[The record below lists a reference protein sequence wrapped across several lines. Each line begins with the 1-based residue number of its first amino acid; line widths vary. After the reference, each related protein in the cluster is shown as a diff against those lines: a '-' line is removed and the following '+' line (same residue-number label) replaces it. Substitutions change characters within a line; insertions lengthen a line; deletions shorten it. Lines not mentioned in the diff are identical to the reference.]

1 MQKYSMINHDIDENH
16 DVNGMD
22 EIMHQDEDEERLT
35 THSITFEDTVNNI
48 RNDKSCSSDYIDG
61 DDEILQQAPYGIG

>member
-1 MQKYSMINHDIDENH
+1 
-16 DVNGMD
+16 MD
-22 EIMHQDEDEERLT
+22 EIMHEDEDEERLT

-48 RNDKSCSSDYIDG
+48 RNDKSYSSDYIDG